1 MAPAADTLCLN
12 LKIAGST
19 KNLCSLSHAKTAS
32 YGHQR
37 GTKFFAWVNRML
49 DVVPYGEPGFFAI
62 GIDNLLFTSFA
73 TLRSMPHSHK
83 R

>member
-1 MAPAADTLCLN
+1 MAAAANTLCLD

-19 KNLCSLSHAKTAS
+19 KNLCSLSHVKTAS

-37 GTKFFAWVNRML
+37 GAKFFAWVNTIL
-49 DVVPYGEPGFFAI
+49 DVFPYGETSFFAI
-62 GIDNLLFTSFA
+62 RTDNLLFTSLA